1 MDTAKNSQ
9 KAKSRGYGEG
19 SIYQRKDGRWVAK
32 YKDDHMSRPH
42 YLYGKTETEVKRKLR
57 ALKRDTAHGII
68 ESKKVYFSD
77 YADKWLYTFKMVSV
91 ERSSFDK
98 YEDVYNQHI
107 LPVFGG
113 IQLGSIRSVDIQKL
127 INQKSQTLS
136 YSVVKIIRLLLAE
149 VFQFAYAEGDIAKNP
164 MTNVVMPRRGQ
175 FKPAKEII
183 ILEDE
188 EVRALE
194 ETAKLQT
201 KRGEPVLMHAD
212 LIIFMVHTG
221 LRCGEVLALQWS
233 DIDFEQ
239 KTVTVS
245 KNLTRIKEREQSKD
259 VHKRT
264 HVVKGTK
271 TESGKRVVPLNSK
284 AVAAL
289 KHLQTIHEKYGIT
302 SGNVASSR
310 NNTPLDNIRMH
321 RLLVRMLKYAHID
334 KPLTVHQLRH
344 TFATRALQAGVSI
357 SVVSKWMG
365 HANIS
370 TTYNTYIHVL
380 KSERTEAEKLLEA
393 M

>member
-1 MDTAKNSQ
+1 MDTAKSNH
-9 KAKSRGYGEG
+9 KEKNRIYGEG

-32 YKDDHMSRPH
+32 YKDDTMSRSR

-57 ALKRDTAHGII
+57 ALKRDTAHGIV
-68 ESKKVYFSD
+68 ESKKIFFGD
-77 YADKWLYTFKMVSV
+77 YMEKWLYTFKMISV

-98 YEDVYNQHI
+98 YESVFAQHI
-107 LPVFGG
+107 LPTFGC
-113 IQLGSIRSVDIQKL
+113 IQLGSIRSVDIQNL
-127 INQKSQTLS
+127 INRKSRTLS

-149 VFQFAYAEGDIAKNP
+149 VFQYAYAEGDIAKNP

-175 FKPAKEII
+175 FKPTREITV
-183 ILEDE
+183 LEDE

-194 ETAKLQT
+194 KIAKRKTEQGGP
-201 KRGEPVLMHAD
+201 KLMHAD

-239 KTVTVS
+239 KTVTVN
-245 KNLTRIKEREQSKD
+245 KNLTKIKERDQGNNS
-259 VHKRT
+259 HKRT
-264 HVVKGTK
+264 TYVKGTK
-271 TESGKRVVPLNSK
+271 TESGNRVVPLNSK

-289 KHLQTIHEKYGIT
+289 KHLQRIYKKCGIT
-302 SGNVASSR
+302 GNNVASSKS
-310 NNTPLDNIRMH
+310 NKPLDNIRLYH
-321 RLLVRMLKYAHID
+321 LLRRMLKYAHID
-334 KPLTVHQLRH
+334 KPLTIHQLRH
-344 TFATRALQAGVSI
+344 TFATRALRAGVSI